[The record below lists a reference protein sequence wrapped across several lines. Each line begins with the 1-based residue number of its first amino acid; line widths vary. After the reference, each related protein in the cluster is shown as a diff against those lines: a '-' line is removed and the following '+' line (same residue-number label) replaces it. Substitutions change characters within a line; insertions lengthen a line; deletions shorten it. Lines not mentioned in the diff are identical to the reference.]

1 MKKNF
6 TFKAIALF
14 LSSLL
19 LCGFTNDTN
28 AAPQSEFDSE
38 VQKLGSDLDENAVLG
53 SDHVEVENQLSESE
67 YQTIHEF
74 IQIEETHIELDGKVY
89 SAMPTNDAGLSI
101 EEFKEKTGLE
111 YQSDKTEYVSNYKAL
126 KFVSDNI
133 EFMNDF
139 AENGYGIIQDDGT
152 LSIESDEF
160 MQQSSVFLSLH
171 LSWFK
176 TTFCANY
183 KGTILLGGFG
193 LVINYDAIKDVNA
206 FLRAGSAT
214 FEECFNDVAL
224 DMINEGE
231 SYFGNQLL
239 DSMLDVVNT
248 IVMIKKVL
256 TCSTFIGRLTLI
268 LKYIFGHY
276 APNLLKGVAMILGG
290 IFYQYGT
297 DVEIGL
303 WWSNYTILSL
313 PIY

>member
-206 FLRAGSAT
+206 LLHANSAT
-214 FEECFNDVAL
+214 FRKCLHGVAL
-224 DMINEGE
+224 DIINEGE

-239 DSMLDVVNT
+239 DTLTDAVNAIIT
-248 IVMIKKVL
+248 IKNAL
-256 TCSTFIGRLTLI
+256 SCSTFIGRLKTI
-268 LKYIFGHY
+268 LKYIVGHY
-276 APNLLKGVAMILGG
+276 APNLLKGVVMILGG
-290 IFYQYGT
+290 MFYQYET
-297 DVEIGL
+297 DAEIGL
-303 WWSNYTILSL
+303 WWSDYTILS
-313 PIY
+313 YSAY